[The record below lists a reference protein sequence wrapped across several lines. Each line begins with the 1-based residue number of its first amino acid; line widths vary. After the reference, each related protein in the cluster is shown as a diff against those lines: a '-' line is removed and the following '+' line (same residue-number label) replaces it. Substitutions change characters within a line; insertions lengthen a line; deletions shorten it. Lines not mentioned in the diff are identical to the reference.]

1 MKPAPP
7 VSQFVY
13 FILGTKQILK
23 GDPEQCGSR
32 ERTME
37 RERGSQRRRVDGRE
51 EGVRDE
57 FTSLRYGEW
66 VSEKMQKRRQ
76 RGREKKISS
85 K

>member
-1 MKPAPP
+1 M
-7 VSQFVY
+7 
-13 FILGTKQILK
+13 
-23 GDPEQCGSR
+23 
-32 ERTME
+32 
-37 RERGSQRRRVDGRE
+37 DGRE